1 MLEEAFQGFADGI
14 ALRWGEQV
22 LQLLVEGPPLNLD
35 ARGEN
40 LCNPLQGGE
49 RGGGGRGV
57 SRVRVCKAQVE
68 RKESSTEQGAGL
80 GPQDEPCSSPVCWA
94 GVRTVQLGLVCASQ
108 LENDTGCGATVL

>member
-94 GVRTVQLGLVCASQ
+94 GVRTVQLGLVCASR
-108 LENDTGCGATVL
+108 LENHTGCGATVL

>member
-40 LCNPLQGGE
+40 LCDPLQGGE

-68 RKESSTEQGAGL
+68 RKESSTERGAGL
-80 GPQDEPCSSPVCWA
+80 GPQDVPCSSPVCWA
-94 GVRTVQLGLVCASQ
+94 RMRTVQLGLVCASW
-108 LENDTGCGATVL
+108 LENYASCGATVL